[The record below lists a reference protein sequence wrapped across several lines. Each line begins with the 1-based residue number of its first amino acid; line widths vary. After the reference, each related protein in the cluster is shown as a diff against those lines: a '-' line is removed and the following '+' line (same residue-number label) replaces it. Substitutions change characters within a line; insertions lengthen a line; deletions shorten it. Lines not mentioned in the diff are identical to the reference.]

1 MQSQHCIVQA
11 LHASIFR
18 SEARFELSEITVA
31 VLEGDLHSSL
41 KRLVFCVPHAISE
54 LYRTSIDMRSV

>member
-1 MQSQHCIVQA
+1 MQSQHCIEQA

-31 VLEGDLHSSL
+31 VLEGALHSSL
-41 KRLVFCVPHAISE
+41 KSLVLFVPHAISA
-54 LYRTSIDMRSV
+54 LYRTSIVMHSV